1 MFKRDGT
8 FKLTVFSD
16 LHFGENPWDDWGPE
30 QDVNSLTLM
39 DKVLADEKPDYV
51 YVLGLFSLFLVLK
64 MLHDPRV
71 LNGDLITGESR
82 QRILTIFP
90 LYPKTHEY
98 RRPKSRYFQGKLN
111 FPYRRDCRP
120 TQQSQSPILFH
131 SRSEF
136 KASFPHGIQR
146 HLAYSLCV

>member
-51 YVLGLFSLFLVLK
+51 YVLGLFSLFLV
-64 MLHDPRV
+64 
-71 LNGDLITGESR
+71 
-82 QRILTIFP
+82 TIV
-90 LYPKTHEY
+90 TI
-98 RRPKSRYFQGKLN
+98 S
-111 FPYRRDCRP
+111 
-120 TQQSQSPILFH
+120 
-131 SRSEF
+131 
-136 KASFPHGIQR
+136 
-146 HLAYSLCV
+146 HLSTYMEELR